1 MKRYRTSPAPSRVS
15 RAWPAVRRLVNFIWV
30 TVTVMTLAWQATAG
44 PVPEPVVEIVPVV
57 HRTARDLLPLLRPLS
72 GPEGHVSADSRSNR
86 IVIVDTPDR
95 VRTIQRLIRQI
106 DQPVKR
112 FRVALQVSAEAS
124 NEETAVEADGRVETD
139 EGSIE
144 VGSPGPED
152 GVRVRGGFQRQRT
165 LQSGDYSV
173 VLDSGGSA
181 TIMVGR
187 DVPYRSEWEHI
198 CRRKGMIAR
207 GVEFK
212 EVGTGFYVELMVVGK
227 QARLDL
233 SPTVRFVTRSG
244 SKRVQPFTDAQT
256 SLTIPLGLWIEVA
269 GSETQTDALTRAV
282 LKSAQGTEGRSLAMK
297 IRVDPM

>member
-1 MKRYRTSPAPSRVS
+1 MAGLSRLLTPVCVGV
-15 RAWPAVRRLVNFIWV
+15 AVA
-30 TVTVMTLAWQATAG
+30 VMGAAWQTTAG
-44 PVPEPVVEIVPVV
+44 THPEPVVEIVPLV
-57 HRTARDLLPLLRPLS
+57 HRTAKDLLPLLRPLS

-112 FRVALQVSAEAS
+112 FRVALQVSAEDS
-124 NEETAVEADGRVETD
+124 SEETSVEADGRIENGD
-139 EGSIE
+139 GSVE
-144 VGSPGPED
+144 VGSPGPES
-152 GVRVRGGFQRQRT
+152 GIRVRGGFERQKT
-165 LQSGDYSV
+165 LQSGEYSV

-181 TIMVGR
+181 TILVGR

-198 CRRKGMIAR
+198 CRRKGLIAR
-207 GVEFK
+207 GVEFE
-212 EVGTGFYVELMVVGK
+212 EVGTGFHVKLAVFGK

-233 SPTVRFVTRSG
+233 SPTVRFVTRTG
-244 SKRVQPFTDAQT
+244 SRRVQPFADAQT

-269 GSETQTDALTRAV
+269 GAETQTDALTRAV
-282 LKSAQGTEGRSLAMK
+282 LKSAQGAEGRSLTMK